1 MASFAIPLAA
11 KTLMTAPINF
21 SIILPPHELCMVC
34 GEASLRNIFDATD
47 VCEVA
52 LRTYWD
58 QMPPERLCSC
68 HLRVKR
74 KCHREVAL
82 APGVLE
88 AADPTQVRTTCLS
101 KLT

>member
-1 MASFAIPLAA
+1 MA
-11 KTLMTAPINF
+11 
-21 SIILPPHELCMVC
+21 C

-68 HLRVKR
+68 HIRVKR
-74 KCHREVAL
+74 KSHREVAL